1 MGKRKGRYDRLFQS
15 DAEAIIRDAL
25 ALRQTVLAAQLNL
38 KANGEMYW
46 RLNGL
51 VERLHEVMGAV
62 AGREPDFRAAWLG
75 LLPLPEDCSDRT

>member
-1 MGKRKGRYDRLFQS
+1 MGRRKSRFDRLFQS

-25 ALRQTVLAAQLNL
+25 QLRQTVLEAQLHL
-38 KANGEMYW
+38 KANGEIYW

-51 VERLHEVMGAV
+51 VDRLHEVMGAV

-75 LLPLPEDCSDRT
+75 LLPLPEDYCDRT

>member
-1 MGKRKGRYDRLFQS
+1 MGRRKSRYDRLLQS

-25 ALRQTVLAAQLNL
+25 ELRKTVLAAQVNL

-51 VERLHEVMGAV
+51 VDRLHEVMGAV

-75 LLPLPEDCSDRT
+75 LLPLPEDYSDRT

>member
-1 MGKRKGRYDRLFQS
+1 MGRRRGRYDRLFQS

-25 ALRQTVLAAQLNL
+25 QLRQTVLAAQLHL

-51 VERLHEVMGAV
+51 VDRLHEVMGAV
-62 AGREPDFRAAWLG
+62 AGREPDFRSAWLG
-75 LLPLPEDCSDRT
+75 LLPLPQDYSDRT

>member
-1 MGKRKGRYDRLFQS
+1 MGRRKSRYDRLLHS
-15 DAEAIIRDAL
+15 DAEAIIGDAL
-25 ALRQTVLAAQLNL
+25 KLRETVLAAQLNL

-62 AGREPDFRAAWLG
+62 AGKEPDFRAAWLG
-75 LLPLPEDCSDRT
+75 LLPLPKDYCDRG

>member
-1 MGKRKGRYDRLFQS
+1 MGRRKGRYDRLFRS

-25 ALRQTVLAAQLNL
+25 ELRQTVLAAQLNL
-38 KANGEMYW
+38 KANGEIYW

-51 VERLHEVMGAV
+51 VEKLHEVMGAI

-75 LLPLPEDCSDRT
+75 LLPLPEDYCDRT

>member
-1 MGKRKGRYDRLFQS
+1 MGRRKGRYDRLFRS

-25 ALRQTVLAAQLNL
+25 ELRQTVLAAQLNL
-38 KANGEMYW
+38 KANGEIYW

-51 VERLHEVMGAV
+51 VEKLHEVMGAV

-75 LLPLPEDCSDRT
+75 LLPLTEDYCDRT